1 MKNNSKLNKPI
12 STVITNENDTS
23 QPQPEAQSVSYSEK
37 IYQFSKDPE
46 QLREFYNH
54 LQWLNQETI
63 ELLREKKLPKK
74 FFEEISKPKKRL
86 LLDLIAQK
94 FSDDEITG
102 IVSVAVQ
109 LFVEE
114 YENTGKVYNW
124 KNLSKFL
131 IEDQEPV
138 KPIPKMKANIFKY
151 EPAPL
156 FEIMKITIG
165 GTEKIQ
171 KKIVKSVSKKKKK
184 NAKLKR

>member
-46 QLREFYNH
+46 QLREMYYH
-54 LQWLNQETI
+54 QQWLNQETLQ
-63 ELLREKKLPKK
+63 LLCKKKLPKG
-74 FFEEISKPKKRL
+74 FFEDISKPKKRL
-86 LLDLIAQK
+86 VLDLIGQRI
-94 FSDDEITG
+94 SENEITAL
-102 IVSVAVQ
+102 VSVAVQ

-114 YENTGKVYNW
+114 YENTGKVFNW

-131 IEDQEPV
+131 IEDHEQM
-138 KPIPKMKANIFKY
+138 KPTTKIKANIFKY

-156 FEIMKITIG
+156 FEIMKITTG

-171 KKIVKSVSKKKKK
+171 KKIVRNLSNMK
-184 NAKLKR
+184 NAKLNR

>member
-1 MKNNSKLNKPI
+1 MKSNI
-12 STVITNENDTS
+12 
-23 QPQPEAQSVSYSEK
+23 QPTFNPDDLLELESICYSEK

-46 QLREFYNH
+46 LLREMYNH

-109 LFVEE
+109 LFVSE

-124 KNLSKFL
+124 KSLSRFL
-131 IEDQEPV
+131 LEDHKQM
-138 KPIPKMKANIFKY
+138 KPTTKIKANIFKY

-156 FEIMKITIG
+156 FEIMKITTG

-184 NAKLKR
+184 KAKLKR